1 MSFNAVVWSP
11 KIGHRLGR
19 PFSDSSRCLQYLTE
33 KSPAP
38 AGTHSLSSASHISL
52 ILYKTFN
59 VSIPLE
65 HIPLDEYEFD
75 EDVPASEI
83 REVDGQ
89 ELDSDEE
96 ESSDEEDDDEDGED
110 EDAAIKAEVI
120 ETGRWRNKKTG
131 KLLGAGGEEITFTVT
146 G

>member
-1 MSFNAVVWSP
+1 MRLYRAWLTSFFN
-11 KIGHRLGR
+11 
-19 PFSDSSRCLQYLTE
+19 T
-33 KSPAP
+33 
-38 AGTHSLSSASHISL
+38 AGSHSLSSASHISL

-65 HIPLDEYEFD
+65 NIPLEEYEFD
-75 EDVPASEI
+75 EEVPASEI

-89 ELDSDEE
+89 EPDSDEDDS
-96 ESSDEEDDDEDGED
+96 SSDEDDDED
-110 EDAAIKAEVI
+110 DAEAVAAAKAEVI

-131 KLLGAGGEEITFTVT
+131 KLLGAGGEEIAFTVT

>member
-1 MSFNAVVWSP
+1 M
-11 KIGHRLGR
+11 
-19 PFSDSSRCLQYLTE
+19 
-33 KSPAP
+33 
-38 AGTHSLSSASHISL
+38 
-52 ILYKTFN
+52 
-59 VSIPLE
+59 E

-96 ESSDEEDDDEDGED
+96 ESSDEEDED
-110 EDAAIKAEVI
+110 EDEEDDVVKAEVI

-146 G
+146 GQVVFLKLKPAWILMWLTFVTVFKSRTRCSR

>member
-1 MSFNAVVWSP
+1 M
-11 KIGHRLGR
+11 
-19 PFSDSSRCLQYLTE
+19 
-33 KSPAP
+33 
-38 AGTHSLSSASHISL
+38 
-52 ILYKTFN
+52 YKTFN

-89 ELDSDEE
+89 VLDSDEE
-96 ESSDEEDDDEDGED
+96 ESSDEEDED
-110 EDAAIKAEVI
+110 EEEDDVAVGKAEVI

-131 KLLGAGGEEITFTVT
+131 KLLGAGGEEIAFTVT

>member
-1 MSFNAVVWSP
+1 MISILV
-11 KIGHRLGR
+11 RLTSVQ
-19 PFSDSSRCLQYLTE
+19 FT
-33 KSPAP
+33 

-65 HIPLDEYEFD
+65 NIPLEEYEFD
-75 EDVPASEI
+75 EEVPASEI

-96 ESSDEEDDDEDGED
+96 ESSDEEDDDEDD
-110 EDAAIKAEVI
+110 EEAVAAAKAEVI

-131 KLLGAGGEEITFTVT
+131 KLLGAGGEEIVFTVT